1 MKRDSFFEPAE
12 GFDGLAA
19 ERGSDAE
26 SCYLRIGAMKVKLVL
41 PEDFDAPLSNEMLD
55 AFEGSLRSLYQ

>member
-1 MKRDSFFEPAE
+1 MKRDSFFEPVE

-19 ERGSDAE
+19 ERLSVAE
-26 SCYLRIGAMKVKLVL
+26 PCYQRIGAMKVKLVL

-55 AFEGSLRSLYQ
+55 AFEGSSQSLYQ

>member
-1 MKRDSFFEPAE
+1 MKCDSFFEPAE
-12 GFDGLAA
+12 GFDGLAV
-19 ERGSDAE
+19 ERLSDAE
-26 SCYLRIGAMKVKLVL
+26 PSYQRIGAMKVKRVI